1 MSGEW
6 DTKLKIF
13 KNIKEKKP
21 GRNRRPFCYPGT
33 LILHFLFAVIVMIYI
48 VIADYYQV
56 WEDPNWL
63 AGETPPYYKTRDY
76 ACNVE
81 NEVLELIDYMRLR
94 NNFENDGE
102 YAPDKQVDI
111 FEYAEQGI
119 ISGSNTNGFAYTLQ
133 QLYDWSRQKESY
145 KWWENYIQENDRNL
159 YNVNGQKEVKGTLD
173 ELYAP
178 QGFDNILEF
187 VMSDRNLR
195 RAGEAHCISELAV
208 CLLKIDSEMS
218 QYAKDKERFKAE
230 NTNIKYRLENTETGL
245 VYTNCT
251 SETVKQN
258 SARIRFQG
266 DMFFLDTD
274 VPLTYEMKY
283 DIIKKLNEDIADTEN
298 ITLSVWIDRTFSAK
312 DYLWGGSQFYDKW
325 SWFIKTFPKGLIF
338 SAAVFFI
345 SLMAL
350 CVMTVKSA
358 GRGNGMI
365 RYLDRISIEFL
376 LVPLGLLICLAA
388 VIIKRSMDE
397 ILPPPQATGN
407 VVIVLFIYMFL
418 LMGVLSIV
426 RRGKMKTLCRGS
438 IISQIIGN
446 YRAGIRGGR
455 RAAFALAGF
464 VLYAL
469 TSCLLCR
476 GGTIGG
482 VILVF
487 LNLYAGGHVLKEISA
502 RQQMLDG
509 VRKISDE
516 DFTYKIPTEN
526 LNKVNVEIAD
536 NINRIGDNLEKAVQE
551 SVRNER
557 RKTDLIANV
566 SHDLKTPL
574 TSIISYIGLLKREKI
589 LNPKIEEYVD
599 VLDKKTQRLK
609 ILMEDLVEVSRINSG
624 NFHIQPERMDFREFQ
639 QQVQGEFF
647 EQLQNCGLETV
658 NSMPEEKVYIWAD
671 GRALWRVMENLY
683 GNIIKYALPGS
694 RVYADMKADEE
705 RVVFS
710 LKNISLQPLNIDAEE
725 LTERFIQGDESR
737 STEGSG
743 LGLSIAKNL
752 VELMDGRF
760 EIYLD
765 GDLFKTTLIF
775 PVKPVNGRENME
787 K

>member
-1 MSGEW
+1 MQGR
-6 DTKLKIF
+6 LRPI
-13 KNIKEKKP
+13 IKP
-21 GRNRRPFCYPGT
+21 GIMT
-33 LILHFLFAVIVMIYI
+33 
-48 VIADYYQV
+48 
-56 WEDPNWL
+56 
-63 AGETPPYYKTRDY
+63 
-76 ACNVE
+76 CNVE
-81 NEVLELIDYMRLR
+81 NEVSELIDYMRLR

-102 YAPDKQVDI
+102 YAPDKLVDI

-251 SETVKQN
+251 SGAVKKN

-350 CVMTVKSA
+350 CVMTIKSA

-397 ILPPPQATGN
+397 IPSPAAGN
-407 VVIVLFIYMFL
+407 RQCGDSFIY
-418 LMGVLSIV
+418 
-426 RRGKMKTLCRGS
+426 
-438 IISQIIGN
+438 
-446 YRAGIRGGR
+446 
-455 RAAFALAGF
+455 
-464 VLYAL
+464 LY
-469 TSCLLCR
+469 
-476 GGTIGG
+476 
-482 VILVF
+482 VF
-487 LNLYAGGHVLKEISA
+487 
-502 RQQMLDG
+502 
-509 VRKISDE
+509 
-516 DFTYKIPTEN
+516 
-526 LNKVNVEIAD
+526 
-536 NINRIGDNLEKAVQE
+536 
-551 SVRNER
+551 
-557 RKTDLIANV
+557 
-566 SHDLKTPL
+566 
-574 TSIISYIGLLKREKI
+574 
-589 LNPKIEEYVD
+589 
-599 VLDKKTQRLK
+599 
-609 ILMEDLVEVSRINSG
+609 
-624 NFHIQPERMDFREFQ
+624 
-639 QQVQGEFF
+639 
-647 EQLQNCGLETV
+647 C
-658 NSMPEEKVYIWAD
+658 
-671 GRALWRVMENLY
+671 
-683 GNIIKYALPGS
+683 
-694 RVYADMKADEE
+694 
-705 RVVFS
+705 
-710 LKNISLQPLNIDAEE
+710 
-725 LTERFIQGDESR
+725 
-737 STEGSG
+737 
-743 LGLSIAKNL
+743 
-752 VELMDGRF
+752 
-760 EIYLD
+760 
-765 GDLFKTTLIF
+765 
-775 PVKPVNGRENME
+775 
-787 K
+787 

>member
-1 MSGEW
+1 M
-6 DTKLKIF
+6 
-13 KNIKEKKP
+13 
-21 GRNRRPFCYPGT
+21 
-33 LILHFLFAVIVMIYI
+33 
-48 VIADYYQV
+48 
-56 WEDPNWL
+56 
-63 AGETPPYYKTRDY
+63 
-76 ACNVE
+76 
-81 NEVLELIDYMRLR
+81 
-94 NNFENDGE
+94 
-102 YAPDKQVDI
+102 
-111 FEYAEQGI
+111 
-119 ISGSNTNGFAYTLQ
+119 
-133 QLYDWSRQKESY
+133 
-145 KWWENYIQENDRNL
+145 
-159 YNVNGQKEVKGTLD
+159 
-173 ELYAP
+173 
-178 QGFDNILEF
+178 
-187 VMSDRNLR
+187 
-195 RAGEAHCISELAV
+195 
-208 CLLKIDSEMS
+208 
-218 QYAKDKERFKAE
+218 
-230 NTNIKYRLENTETGL
+230 
-245 VYTNCT
+245 
-251 SETVKQN
+251 
-258 SARIRFQG
+258 
-266 DMFFLDTD
+266 
-274 VPLTYEMKY
+274 
-283 DIIKKLNEDIADTEN
+283 
-298 ITLSVWIDRTFSAK
+298 SVWIDRTFSAK

-358 GRGNGMI
+358 GRGNGI
-365 RYLDRISIEFL
+365 VRYLDRISIEFL

-407 VVIVLFIYMFL
+407 VVIVLIIYML
-418 LMGVLSIV
+418 LLTGVLSIV

-438 IISQIIGN
+438 IIKQVIGN

-464 VLYAL
+464 ALYAV

-476 GGTIGG
+476 GGTLGS

-502 RQQMLDG
+502 RQQILDG

-526 LNKVNVEIAD
+526 LNRVNVEIAD

-589 LNPKIEEYVD
+589 INPKIEEYVD

-658 NSMPEEKVYIWAD
+658 NSIPEEKVYIWAD

-694 RVYADMKADEE
+694 RVYADMRADEKQ
-705 RVVFS
+705 VVFS

-725 LTERFIQGDESR
+725 LTERFTQGDESR

-775 PVKPVNGRENME
+775 PVKPVDHRKNME